1 MWLRGNPIRWVKT
14 TKILGMT
21 LDDNMKCKDHVEE
34 LVLNYAKEVNS
45 PKVDA
50 FSSMRHACLRTFI
63 GKSSMVTHGIEL
75 WGIKL

>member
-1 MWLRGNPIRWVKT
+1 LWLGGNPIRWVKT

-45 PKVDA
+45 PEADA
-50 FSSMRHACLRTFI
+50 FSSMRHACLYKDFYWKVVYGNPWYRVM
-63 GKSSMVTHGIEL
+63 GN
-75 WGIKL
+75 